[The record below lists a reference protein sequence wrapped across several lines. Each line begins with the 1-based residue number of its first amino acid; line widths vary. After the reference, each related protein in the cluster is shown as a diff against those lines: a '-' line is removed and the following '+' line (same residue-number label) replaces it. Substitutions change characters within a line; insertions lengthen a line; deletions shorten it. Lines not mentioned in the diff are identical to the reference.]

1 MLETMSNGILKS
13 ESGHNIKFN
22 SKYNNEKN
30 SNGNNYFQ
38 KSNGYDYQ
46 SNLLSKKRKLE
57 IDLKNG
63 NMNNFN
69 KVLKNAVLNS
79 NRNNDSELIPYKI
92 EFKLSHVLKG
102 EKKISE
108 NGYSD
113 NKINSKEKCE
123 IKNFDKKKISNKDNN
138 SDSDNTSQETKT
150 SSNEEGK
157 KMVLEINDTINSFI
171 KKETATIQN
180 LNNERNKSLSKGFIF
195 EDSYVDSLLEWKKP
209 CYVGSGLN
217 NMGNTCFL
225 NSVLQNLLYTP
236 ALINYFDFSEH
247 LKKCNPKGV
256 CLMCEFCK
264 LNQVSKSSKNGA
276 LTPKNILNN
285 LKLISK
291 NIKIGRQEDAHEF
304 LLYFLDGLEKSCK
317 TFVNQIRNNFI
328 VSNITDEDNL
338 IQKLFG
344 GKLASKVIC
353 LKCKNVSKKVDQYL
367 DISIVRIKY
376 INFIGYK

>member
-30 SNGNNYFQ
+30 NNGNNNFQ
-38 KSNGYDYQ
+38 KSNAYDYQ
-46 SNLLSKKRKLE
+46 ANLLSKKRKLE

-108 NGYSD
+108 NGYTD
-113 NKINSKEKCE
+113 NKINSKEKFE
-123 IKNFDKKKISNKDNN
+123 IKNFEKKKNSKQDNN

-157 KMVLEINDTINSFI
+157 KIVVEINNSLNSFI

-180 LNNERNKSLSKGFIF
+180 LNNERLKSLSKGFIF

-247 LKKCNPKGV
+247 LKKCNPKGI
-256 CLMCEFCK
+256 CLMCEFSK

-328 VSNITDEDNL
+328 VSNTTDEDNL

-367 DISIVRIKY
+367 DISIVRIKFK
-376 INFIGYK
+376 NFLGYK